1 MATSA
6 AKGFTGAA
14 TSASAAG
21 TRPALTNSER
31 LQQLRAAHRKPGE
44 ASFFYYD
51 NHFRN
56 EAVKV
61 LPGEFFVHDEDIL
74 IMTTLG
80 SCIAACIWDRDRKVG
95 GMNHFMLPEGTG
107 DSGRYGS
114 FAMDQLIG
122 ELVKRGATRS
132 SMEAKVFGGGAVLG
146 GMNTINVGQRNTS
159 FVLDYL
165 RTERIPVV
173 SKDVL
178 EIYPRKVCFL
188 PASGKAMVKRLAA
201 THSEAFV
208 EQDRVAQQRTAQ
220 PAAGG
225 SIDLF

>member
-1 MATSA
+1 MATHA
-6 AKGFTGAA
+6 AQGSTG
-14 TSASAAG
+14 SASSANTLA
-21 TRPALTNSER
+21 TRTALTNSAR

-44 ASFFYYD
+44 ASFFYFD
-51 NHFRN
+51 NHFRS

-61 LPGEFFVHDEDIL
+61 LPGEFFVHNEDIL

-80 SCIAACIWDRDRKVG
+80 SCIAACIWDRDRRVG

-146 GMNTINVGQRNTS
+146 GMNTINVGERNTS

>member
-1 MATSA
+1 M
-6 AKGFTGAA
+6 
-14 TSASAAG
+14 
-21 TRPALTNSER
+21 
-31 LQQLRAAHRKPGE
+31 
-44 ASFFYYD
+44 
-51 NHFRN
+51 
-56 EAVKV
+56 
-61 LPGEFFVHDEDIL
+61 LPGEFFVYNEDIL

-80 SCIAACIWDRDRKVG
+80 SCIAACIWDRDRRVG

>member
-1 MATSA
+1 MAAPAS
-6 AKGFTGAA
+6 
-14 TSASAAG
+14 SASSFNS
-21 TRPALTNSER
+21 RPPLTNSAR
-31 LQQLRAAHRKPGE
+31 LDQLRARIRKPGE
-44 ASFFYYD
+44 ASFFYFD
-51 NHFRN
+51 NHFRS

-80 SCIAACIWDRDRKVG
+80 SCIAACIWDRDRRVG

-132 SMEAKVFGGGAVLG
+132 SMEAKVFGGGAVLE

-201 THSEAFV
+201 THSEAFIA
-208 EQDRVAQQRTAQ
+208 QDKVAQQKAAQ
-220 PAAGG
+220 PPAGG